1 MPDRR
6 TRPRG
11 RAWSS
16 LSVAGVLALAVI
28 LFAANARLAGGVDAR
43 QPQDLAGLLGAEQS
57 RVDDLRDDLD
67 DLVAEVDA
75 LTQAVSPELPAQD
88 AEVLDLTAIAAGRV
102 PVTGPGVVVRL
113 WDAEPSATMPDWV
126 TNDDLVVHQQDLEAV
141 INALWAGGA
150 EAMTLQGE
158 RVIAT
163 SAFRCVGNVLR
174 LHGRI
179 YSPPYEVQAIG
190 DPEALLRAL
199 ADSAAVQ
206 TYLEYAD
213 RLGLGWDVDEPDV
226 LTLPE
231 YAGEPTLDHARL
243 PDGVD
248 PLAADPAKGD
258 A

>member
-1 MPDRR
+1 MAERR
-6 TRPRG
+6 APSRG
-11 RAWSS
+11 QAWGS
-16 LSVAGVLALAVI
+16 AGVAVVLGLSMV
-28 LFAANARLAGGVDAR
+28 LFAANARLSGGVDAR
-43 QPQDLAGLLGAEQS
+43 QPQDLAGLLDAEES
-57 RVDDLRDDLD
+57 RVAELQDQVVGLR
-67 DLVAEVDA
+67 VEVDA
-75 LTQAVSPELPAQD
+75 LTEELAVELPEQD
-88 AEVLDLTAIAAGRV
+88 AAELELTALAAGRS
-102 PVTGPGVVVRL
+102 PVTGPGVIVRL
-113 WDAEPSATMPDWV
+113 WDAEPGRNLPDWV

-174 LHGRI
+174 LHGRL

-190 DPEALLRAL
+190 DPEALMDAL
-199 ADSAAVQ
+199 DDSSAVQ

-213 RLGLGWDVDEPDV
+213 RLGLGWEADDADA

-231 YAGEPTLDHARL
+231 YAGEPTLTHARV
-243 PDGVD
+243 PEGVD
-248 PLAADPAKGD
+248 VLSGD

>member
-1 MPDRR
+1 MVERR
-6 TRPRG
+6 LRPPWHG
-11 RAWSS
+11 WGS
-16 LSVAGVLALAVI
+16 LGVAGVLALSMV

-43 QPQDLAGLLGAEQS
+43 QPQDLAGLLDAEES
-57 RVDDLRDDLD
+57 RVAELQEQVDGLR
-67 DLVAEVDA
+67 AEVDA
-75 LTQAVSPELPAQD
+75 LTDVLAVDLPEAD
-88 AEVLDLTAIAAGRV
+88 AEVLELTALAAGRR

-113 WDAEPSATMPDWV
+113 WDAEPGRNLPDWV

-190 DPEALLRAL
+190 DPEALMEAL
-199 ADSAAVQ
+199 DDSATVQ

-213 RLGLGWDVDEPDV
+213 RLGLGWEADDAES

-231 YAGEPTLDHARL
+231 YAGEPTLSHARV
-243 PDGVD
+243 PEGVD
-248 PLAADPAKGD
+248 VLGGD